1 MRTTPHTLPHRH
13 DARVA
18 ALALALLAVPAA
30 CGDDTGPGTGASR
43 RGDDAET
50 TAPAADPVIDPG
62 DGGRY
67 DPHVDP
73 ADFVEAIDNP
83 YLPLAP
89 GASWTYEGL
98 DDGEQQHNEVVVT
111 DRRRTV
117 MGIPAVVVHD
127 TVSVDGEVIEETD
140 DWYAQDRT
148 GNVWYLGEATTA
160 YEDGE
165 TTTEGSWEAGV
176 DGGLPG
182 LAMPADPTA
191 GRAYRQEYL
200 PGEAEDMAEVVT
212 VGATADVAAG
222 HYGDVIVIREWTP
235 LEPDVVEEKRYARG
249 VGQLDE
255 RKTAGGTGGL
265 ELVATTLG

>member
-1 MRTTPHTLPHRH
+1 MHTTSRTSPRRRG
-13 DARVA
+13 AGAA
-18 ALALALLAVPAA
+18 ALVLILLAVPAA
-30 CGDDTGPGTGASR
+30 CGDDADTGTSGTGA
-43 RGDDAET
+43 DDAET
-50 TAPAADPVIDPG
+50 TAPAAEPVIDPG
-62 DGGRY
+62 DGGKY
-67 DPHVDP
+67 DPDVRPAEFVDT
-73 ADFVEAIDNP
+73 IDNP
-83 YLPLAP
+83 YLPLTP
-89 GASWTYEGL
+89 GASWTYEGV

-117 MGIPAVVVHD
+117 MGIPAVVVRD
-127 TVSVDGEVIEETD
+127 TVSVDGRVIEETD
-140 DWYAQDRT
+140 DWYAQDRD

-176 DGGLPG
+176 DGALPG
-182 LAMPADPTA
+182 LAMPADPA
-191 GRAYRQEYL
+191 PGRAYRQEYL
-200 PGEAEDMAEVVT
+200 KGEAEDMAEVVT
-212 VGATADVAAG
+212 VGATADVTAG

-265 ELVATTLG
+265 ELVATTPG